1 MYKLKIF
8 VIVLTAALAIALVA
22 ALVNQK
28 NAEEAYRLQTEKLE
42 AMVAPLHKQI
52 DDLENERLALEH
64 SYEQEINGLATVGLL
79 YPGADSAVYEV
90 AYPEMTEYG
99 YSGVI
104 ALSGDSFP
112 DGEGCMSIAQLKEML
127 DAGWRWCVSF
137 PEDSSYPVAD
147 VDSVLARASEAGLGS
162 TTIIYFPGES
172 YSAECDAWL
181 SKRGFDTVIYHGGE
195 RQILDDDE
203 TGAEVWRSQSIS
215 WRSVRRRDYLSAA
228 IGTYGSI
235 VYEVNLR
242 AERLEADTAYHSSLL
257 SVLDRYCEEEQI
269 KLMTPDE
276 ARKYRLAVEAGRD
289 DATLSWQSQ
298 KDAIN
303 AQISE
308 IQAQINE
315 ISRTF
320 GETTDAR

>member
-1 MYKLKIF
+1 MNKLKIF

-22 ALVNQK
+22 ALVKQK
-28 NAEEAYRLQTEKLE
+28 NDEDAYRLQTEKLE
-42 AMVAPLHKQI
+42 TIVAPLHKQI
-52 DDLENERLALEH
+52 DDLENERLSLER
-64 SYEQEINGLATVGLL
+64 SYEQEINGVGTVGLL
-79 YPGADSAVYEV
+79 YTGADSAVYEI

-99 YSGVI
+99 YTGVI
-104 ALSGDSFP
+104 ALSVDSFP
-112 DGEGCMSIAQLKEML
+112 DGEGCMQTVQLKEML
-127 DAGWRWCVSF
+127 DAGWRWCVSV
-137 PEDSSYPVAD
+137 PEDSSHPEAD
-147 VDSVLARASEAGLGS
+147 VDSVLARASEADLGS
-162 TTIIYFPGES
+162 TPIICFPGES
-172 YSAECDAWL
+172 YSAECDTWL
-181 SKRGFDTVIYHGGE
+181 SKRGFDIVIYHGE
-195 RQILDDDE
+195 RQITLDDAE
-203 TGAEVWRSQSIS
+203 TDAGVWRSQSIS

-228 IGTYGSI
+228 IGNYDSI

-242 AERLEADTAYHSSLL
+242 AERLEADSAFHSSLL

-269 KLMTPDE
+269 KLLTPDE
-276 ARKYRLAVEAGRD
+276 AKKYRLAVEAGRD
-289 DATLSWQSQ
+289 DATLSWQSK